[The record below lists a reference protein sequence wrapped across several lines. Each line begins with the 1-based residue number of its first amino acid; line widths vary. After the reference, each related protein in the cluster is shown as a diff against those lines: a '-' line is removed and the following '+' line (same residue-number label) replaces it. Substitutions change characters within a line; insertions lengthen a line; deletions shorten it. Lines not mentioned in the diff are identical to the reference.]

1 MSVASSALRVRFE
14 RMARLVQMMRHVIGK
29 LTLLRQHAPEPVPAP
44 SSSVDRALI
53 AAITCCLGAFFINW
67 VRSAIRWLVVPFE
80 QARLRNKR
88 RDEEVAERT
97 RWLKRMA
104 EREKLVLGSTD
115 HHVQLSVV
123 IPAYNERMRL
133 PHMLRECAAV
143 LEREYTSYE
152 VLVVDDGSNDNTA
165 IVAEEAGAALFP
177 AGRVRVA
184 RLTKNRGKG
193 GAVREGALRARGDWI
208 LLCDADGATRFADLG
223 RLWKAKEGVKTPTIV
238 LGSRGHLVDTDVV
251 ARRSAL
257 RNLLMR
263 AFHIFVSLVG
273 GIKKIR
279 DTQCGFKLLHSTAL
293 PALGGLHLERW
304 AFDIE
309 MLFIAQT
316 LHFSLL
322 EVDVQWTE
330 IPGSKLNVLRDSLQM
345 ARDICCLRV
354 AYAFGFWT
362 LPSASHVDPMHNA
375 IAPPASP
382 PNSLRR
388 PFDHAHVDDSRV
400 LSKSGDRSTVEC
412 VKPEAQSEGSNEEA
426 S

>member
-1 MSVASSALRVRFE
+1 MAPLR
-14 RMARLVQMMRHVIGK
+14 QMMRRVIGK
-29 LTLLRQHAPEPVPAP
+29 LTLMRQHAPEPVPI
-44 SSSVDRALI
+44 SSCSLDWALV
-53 AAITCCLGAFFINW
+53 ATVACCLGAFFISC
-67 VRSAIRWLVVPFE
+67 VRSAIRWLAAPLQ
-80 QARLRNKR
+80 QARLRTKR
-88 RDEEVAERT
+88 RREDAAERT
-97 RWLKRMA
+97 KWMHRMA

-143 LEREYTSYE
+143 LEREYMSYE
-152 VLVVDDGSNDNTA
+152 VLVIDDGSNDNTA
-165 IVAEEAGAALFP
+165 VVAEEAGAALFP

-184 RLTKNRGKG
+184 RLSKNRGKG

-208 LLCDADGATRFADLG
+208 LLCDADGATRFADLS
-223 RLWKAKEGVKTPTIV
+223 RLWKAKESVKTPSIV

-279 DTQCGFKLLHSTAL
+279 DTQCGFKLLHTTAL
-293 PALGGLHLERW
+293 PALAGLHLERW

-309 MLFIAQT
+309 MLFIAQA

-330 IPGSKLNVLRDSLQM
+330 IPGSKLHVLRDSIQM

-354 AYAFGFWT
+354 AYALGLWT
-362 LPSASHVDPMHNA
+362 LPSLGHVDTTHDGN
-375 IAPPASP
+375 APPASP
-382 PNSLRR
+382 PDGLRQ
-388 PFDHAHVDDSRV
+388 PFDHANVEDSRLV
-400 LSKSGDRSTVEC
+400 PKPGSRRMSEGQSKSS
-412 VKPEAQSEGSNEEA
+412 SESA